1 MQILN
6 FGSLNIDHVYAVEH
20 FARAGETLDTS
31 DYRVFAGGK
40 GFNQSIAL
48 ARAGARVAHAG
59 QVGDDGRWLIDE
71 LADAGADV
79 RFVAVSETPT
89 GHAVIQVLRGGEN
102 SILIHGGANRTIGE
116 AQMRAAIEA
125 AEPGCFL
132 LIQNE
137 INGLDRIMEIASQ
150 KGLPIVLNPS
160 PVTSS
165 LMELPLEKVGTFIL
179 NEVEARLLS
188 AGSGPA
194 QILDGLRRRFPEAAV
209 VLTRG
214 ECGVEYADPSQRE
227 TVSAERVEA
236 VDTTGAGDTFAGYF
250 LAERL
255 NGAAVEDALRL
266 ACRAAAVCVQRPGA
280 AASIPRREEI
290 A

>member
-20 FARAGETLDTS
+20 FARAGETLDTD

-71 LADAGADV
+71 LAGAGVDV
-79 RFVAVSETPT
+79 RFVEVSETPT
-89 GHAVIQVLRGGEN
+89 GHAIIQVSRGGEN
-102 SILIHGGANRTIGE
+102 SILIHGGANRMIDA
-116 AQMRAAIEA
+116 AQMKAAIEA
-125 AEPGCFL
+125 AEPGCSL

-137 INGLDRIMEIASQ
+137 INGLDQIMEMASE
-150 KGLPIVLNPS
+150 KGLQIALNPS

-165 LMELPLEKVGTFIL
+165 LLELPLGKVSTFVL

-188 AGSGPA
+188 AESRPER
-194 QILDGLRRRFPEAAV
+194 ILDGLRRRFPEAAV
-209 VLTRG
+209 VLTLG
-214 ECGVEYADPSQRE
+214 ERGVEYADSSRRE
-227 TVSAERVEA
+227 SVSSERVEA
-236 VDTTGAGDTFAGYF
+236 IDTTGAGDTFTGYF

-255 NGAAVEDALRL
+255 NGVAVEDALRL

>member
-20 FARAGETLDTS
+20 FARAGETLDT
-31 DYRVFAGGK
+31 DHYRVFAGGK

-71 LADAGADV
+71 LAGAGVDV
-79 RFVAVSETPT
+79 RFVEVSETPT
-89 GHAVIQVLRGGEN
+89 GHAIIQVSRGGEN
-102 SILIHGGANRTIGE
+102 SILIHGGANRMIDA
-116 AQMRAAIEA
+116 AQMKAAIEA
-125 AEPGCFL
+125 AEPGCSL

-137 INGLDRIMEIASQ
+137 INGLDQIMEMASE
-150 KGLPIVLNPS
+150 KGLQIALNPS

-165 LMELPLEKVGTFIL
+165 LLELPLGKVSTFVL

-188 AGSGPA
+188 AESQPER
-194 QILDGLRRRFPEAAV
+194 ILDGLKRRFPEAAV
-209 VLTRG
+209 VLTLG
-214 ECGVEYADPSQRE
+214 ERGVEYADSSRRE
-227 TVSAERVEA
+227 SVSSERVEA
-236 VDTTGAGDTFAGYF
+236 IDTTGAGDTFTGYF

-255 NGAAVEDALRL
+255 NGVAVEDALRL

>member
-6 FGSLNIDHVYAVEH
+6 FGSLNIDHVYAVDH
-20 FARAGETLDTS
+20 FPRAGETLDTD

-71 LADAGADV
+71 LADAGVDV

-102 SILIHGGANRTIGE
+102 SILIHGGANRTIDE
-116 AQMRAAIEA
+116 EQMRAAVEA
-125 AEPGCFL
+125 AEPGCCL

-137 INGLDRIMEIASQ
+137 INGLDRIMEMASR
-150 KGLPIVLNPS
+150 KGLQIVLNPS

-165 LMELPLEKVGTFIL
+165 LLALPLEKVSTFVL

-188 AGSGPA
+188 AESGTE
-194 QILDGLRRRFPEAAV
+194 QILDGLRRRFPDAAV

-214 ECGVEYADPSQRE
+214 ESGVEYADPIRRE
-227 TVSAERVEA
+227 SVSAERVEA
-236 VDTTGAGDTFAGYF
+236 IDTTGAGDTFAGYF

-255 NGAAVEDALRL
+255 NGVAVEDALRL

>member
-20 FARAGETLDTS
+20 FARAGETLDTD

-71 LADAGADV
+71 LAGAGVDV
-79 RFVAVSETPT
+79 RFVEVSETPT
-89 GHAVIQVLRGGEN
+89 GHAIIQVSRGGEN
-102 SILIHGGANRTIGE
+102 SILIHGGANRMIDAE
-116 AQMRAAIEA
+116 QMKAAIEA
-125 AEPGCFL
+125 AEPGCSL

-137 INGLDRIMEIASQ
+137 INGLDQIMEMASE
-150 KGLPIVLNPS
+150 KGLQIALNPS

-165 LMELPLEKVGTFIL
+165 LLELPLGKVSTFVL

-188 AGSGPA
+188 AESQPER
-194 QILDGLRRRFPEAAV
+194 ILDGLRRRFPEAAV

-214 ECGVEYADPSQRE
+214 ERGVEYSDSNQR
-227 TVSAERVEA
+227 VSVSSERVEA
-236 VDTTGAGDTFAGYF
+236 IDTTGAGDTFTGYF

-255 NGAAVEDALRL
+255 NGVAVEDALRL